1 MYVGLV
7 IFFTIWYLNPNIE
20 PWDDPCLHRGQPHTY
35 CPHALKSG
43 KVSIN
48 TGTITLS
55 LKNNIIV
62 KF

>member
-7 IFFTIWYLNPNIE
+7 ISSQFDIWNIE
-20 PWDDPCLHRGQPHTY
+20 PWDDPRLHRGQPHTY

>member
-7 IFFTIWYLNPNIE
+7 ISSQFDIWNIE
-20 PWDDPCLHRGQPHTY
+20 PWDDLCLHRGQPHTY

>member
-7 IFFTIWYLNPNIE
+7 ISSQFDIWNIE

-48 TGTITLS
+48 TGTITLN